1 MTMSIQGD
9 WGTGKTSIMELVRS
23 KIEKDVSDIIWFNTW
38 QFSQFNMGDKLPF
51 FLLNK
56 LINEVSDNQSELKEK
71 SLSIVKN
78 LFEIGTTVLTGGIT
92 NGKFITD
99 VIDNNVIEKIEKLKA
114 TFEKLIQNKVGEN
127 GWVAIFVDDLDRLEP
142 KKAVELLE
150 VLKIFLDCKNC
161 IFVLAIDY
169 SVVVTGVKDKYGL
182 NFDIEKGKSFFD
194 KIIQV
199 AFKMPIANYNIK
211 QYIDK
216 NLKDIDINVK
226 DEYILDKYVS
236 LIRHSIGNNPRAMK
250 RLFNSFYLLLCIAD
264 NDVIKTED
272 DTLMLFSMLC
282 MQSKYEKLY
291 NIILENKADI
301 DVDFINNLK
310 NPESNIIQN
319 LKLKEDEV
327 EDIICFIQDIYSLID
342 KDDNQ
347 AINEDELV
355 TFKKV
360 LNFSGMT
367 NASSD
372 QSLSNNLWEYRELH
386 KKLLETSLED

>member
-1 MTMSIQGD
+1 M
-9 WGTGKTSIMELVRS
+9 
-23 KIEKDVSDIIWFNTW
+23 
-38 QFSQFNMGDKLPF
+38 
-51 FLLNK
+51 
-56 LINEVSDNQSELKEK
+56 
-71 SLSIVKN
+71 
-78 LFEIGTTVLTGGIT
+78 TGGIT

-99 VIDNNVIEKIEKLKA
+99 VIDNNVIEKIEKLKV

-127 GWVAIFVDDLDRLEP
+127 GRVAIFVDDLDRLEP

-211 QYIDK
+211 QYIDR

-250 RLFNSFYLLLCIAD
+250 
-264 NDVIKTED
+264 
-272 DTLMLFSMLC
+272 
-282 MQSKYEKLY
+282 
-291 NIILENKADI
+291 
-301 DVDFINNLK
+301 
-310 NPESNIIQN
+310 
-319 LKLKEDEV
+319 
-327 EDIICFIQDIYSLID
+327 
-342 KDDNQ
+342 
-347 AINEDELV
+347 
-355 TFKKV
+355 
-360 LNFSGMT
+360 
-367 NASSD
+367 
-372 QSLSNNLWEYRELH
+372 
-386 KKLLETSLED
+386 

>member
-1 MTMSIQGD
+1 M
-9 WGTGKTSIMELVRS
+9 
-23 KIEKDVSDIIWFNTW
+23 
-38 QFSQFNMGDKLPF
+38 
-51 FLLNK
+51 
-56 LINEVSDNQSELKEK
+56 
-71 SLSIVKN
+71 
-78 LFEIGTTVLTGGIT
+78 
-92 NGKFITD
+92 
-99 VIDNNVIEKIEKLKA
+99 
-114 TFEKLIQNKVGEN
+114 
-127 GWVAIFVDDLDRLEP
+127 
-142 KKAVELLE
+142 
-150 VLKIFLDCKNC
+150 LKIFLDCKNC